1 MFESTPRTN
10 RFLTKS
16 GSAQG
21 LSERSSWFLQR
32 PPLHELSLVEG
43 IIQSVGDLAAT
54 NGKQVKSVSVSVG
67 ELAQFD
73 LRVIR
78 ELLAE
83 LKGGT
88 PLEGARIQV
97 RLEKAK
103 VKCLNCKKEWTF
115 GDVVGPLSK
124 DEKEVVHFFP
134 EILSTYSR
142 CPSCNRNY
150 LEIEKGRSVRIAEV
164 RFES

>member
-1 MFESTPRTN
+1 ME
-10 RFLTKS
+10 
-16 GSAQG
+16 G
-21 LSERSSWFLQR
+21 
-32 PPLHELSLVEG
+32 PPLHEFSLVEG
-43 IIQSVGDLAAT
+43 IIQSVGELAAT
-54 NGKQVKSVSVSVG
+54 NGKQVKAVSVGVG

-83 LKGGT
+83 LKNGT

-115 GDVVGPLSK
+115 GDIIGPLSM

-142 CPSCNRNY
+142 CPSCHKNY
-150 LEIEKGRSVRIAEV
+150 FEIEEGRSVRIAEV